1 MAKDDAYGTQLKI
14 GTNQVETAVVVV
26 TTVTAGNSNWI
37 LTASGMTG
45 SPITTVV
52 ALAND
57 DSDNTVA
64 TKAAVGM
71 NLDSDITDLFSV
83 VANGPNVIITRLVA
97 AANDGTLNLAYA
109 DDTSG
114 GLTDDPTSNDTTAGV
129 ALTAA
134 VQILNLGGP
143 NLSLDV
149 SDVTTHDSTN
159 AWDESVATVL
169 RSGDLPFDIVYDP
182 AEDTHDATAGNG
194 LLSRMEGKTL
204 TNFSFIFSDTGSTTW
219 AFDGYVTGFTPNSP
233 HDGPLTA
240 SVSVKITSEPTL
252 V

>member
-1 MAKDDAYGTQLKI
+1 MAKDDAYGTLFKM

-45 SPITTVV
+45 TPITTVV

-57 DSDNTVA
+57 DSADDVA

-83 VANGPNVIITRLVA
+83 VANGPNVIITRKVA
-97 AANDGTLNLAYA
+97 AANDGTLNLEYA

-114 GLTDDPTSNDTTAGV
+114 GLTDDATSNNTTAGV
-129 ALTAA
+129 ALATV
-134 VQILNLGGP
+134 VQVLDLSGP
-143 NLSLDV
+143 SLSLDTT
-149 SDVTTHDSTN
+149 DVTTHDS
-159 AWDESVATVL
+159 ASGFEEVVATVL
-169 RSGDLPFDIVYDP
+169 RSGDGTINIVYDP
-182 AEDTHDATAGNG
+182 AADTHDATAGAG
-194 LLSRMEGKTL
+194 LLSRLEGKIY
-204 TNFSFIFSDTGSTTW
+204 TNFSLVFPDTGSTTW
-219 AFDGYVTGFTPNSP
+219 AFDGYVTGFNPDAA
-233 HDGPLTA
+233 HDGALTA
-240 SVSVKITSEPTL
+240 SLSIKVSGVPTL